1 MIDQDLAIEPPPSLE
16 AILSH
21 RERIGRVDFT
31 HRLVAAPP
39 PPPEQGG
46 EMSEG
51 DLADQGP
58 QGPEGSEESPDVT
71 PEVTDPGAEDV
82 EDDVPDDVPG
92 DGAREDAGADD
103 VADEDAGSGADELPV
118 EHAAEL
124 PAVQTDARVEQ
135 RDPDDFLLAPPA
147 DDSPAAH
154 ARTEASAQVAALLSL
169 VPAEDVDTVTED
181 VTEVVEG
188 VLARI
193 REVQSATLA
202 HLEAIEVE
210 AALRCEML
218 TAQAELDAE
227 LIRLHARREA
237 HAILAAARARSGMPP
252 AAPDDVRRLEHLAGA
267 ASRFVESLEG
277 PDAPRSSDHPFLP

>member
-1 MIDQDLAIEPPPSLE
+1 VIDQDLAIEPPPSLE

-51 DLADQGP
+51 DPADQGP
-58 QGPEGSEESPDVT
+58 QGPEGSEKSPDVT
-71 PEVTDPGAEDV
+71 PEVTDPGAEDG
-82 EDDVPDDVPG
+82 P
-92 DGAREDAGADD
+92 DD

-118 EHAAEL
+118 EHAAEHAAEH

-135 RDPDDFLLAPPA
+135 QDPDDFLLAPPA

-267 ASRFVESLEG
+267 ASRFVESLEE

>member
-51 DLADQGP
+51 DPADQGP
-58 QGPEGSEESPDVT
+58 QGPEGSEKSPDVT
-71 PEVTDPGAEDV
+71 PEVTDPGAEDG
-82 EDDVPDDVPG
+82 P
-92 DGAREDAGADD
+92 DD

-118 EHAAEL
+118 EHAAEH

-135 RDPDDFLLAPPA
+135 QDPDDFLLAPPA

-267 ASRFVESLEG
+267 ASRFVESLEE

>member
-39 PPPEQGG
+39 PPSDQGG
-46 EMSEG
+46 EPDEG
-51 DLADQGP
+51 DPARQDPQGP
-58 QGPEGSEESPDVT
+58 QGSEESAEGAVGTTDPATDDVSVDGPVDQAVDGPVDVVDEDT
-71 PEVTDPGAEDV
+71 GDDQRHTEPAAEVTEARAE
-82 EDDVPDDVPG
+82 
-92 DGAREDAGADD
+92 
-103 VADEDAGSGADELPV
+103 
-118 EHAAEL
+118 
-124 PAVQTDARVEQ
+124 QQ
-135 RDPDDFLLAPPA
+135 DPDDFLLAPPA

-154 ARTEASAQVAALLSL
+154 ARAEASAQVAALLSL

-181 VTEVVEG
+181 VSEVVEG

-252 AAPDDVRRLEHLAGA
+252 AVPDEVRRLDHLAGA
-267 ASRFVESLEG
+267 ASRLVESLEEPG
-277 PDAPRSSDHPFLP
+277 LSRSSDHPFLP

>member
-31 HRLVAAPP
+31 HRLVAAAPP
-39 PPPEQGG
+39 APDQG
-46 EMSEG
+46 EVEPTSEG
-51 DLADQGP
+51 DPADRDSQDSQDSQGP
-58 QGPEGSEESPDVT
+58 RGSEDPAALAVD
-71 PEVTDPGAEDV
+71 VTDPAAAEDV
-82 EDDVPDDVPG
+82 PADVPADVPVE
-92 DGAREDAGADD
+92 DTGAE
-103 VADEDAGSGADELPV
+103 EEP
-118 EHAAEL
+118 AE
-124 PAVQTDARVEQ
+124 PAVEQTRARVEQ
-135 RDPDDFLLAPPA
+135 PDPDDFLLAPPP

-154 ARTEASAQVAALLSL
+154 ARAEASAQVAALLSL

-181 VTEVVEG
+181 VSEVVEG

-252 AAPDDVRRLEHLAGA
+252 AVPDDVRRLDHLAGA
-267 ASRFVESLEG
+267 ASRLVESLEEPG
-277 PDAPRSSDHPFLP
+277 LPRSSDHPFLP

>member
-1 MIDQDLAIEPPPSLE
+1 VIDQDLAIEPPPSLE

-51 DLADQGP
+51 DPADQGP
-58 QGPEGSEESPDVT
+58 QGPEGSEEPPDVT
-71 PEVTDPGAEDV
+71 PEVTDPGAEDA

-118 EHAAEL
+118 EHAAEH

-135 RDPDDFLLAPPA
+135 QDPDDFLLAPPA

-237 HAILAAARARSGMPP
+237 HAILAAARARSGMP
-252 AAPDDVRRLEHLAGA
+252 AVPDDVRRLDHLAGA
-267 ASRFVESLEG
+267 ASRLVESLEETG
-277 PDAPRSSDHPFLP
+277 PTRSSDHPFLP

>member
-1 MIDQDLAIEPPPSLE
+1 VIDQDLAIEPPPSLE

-51 DLADQGP
+51 DPADQGP
-58 QGPEGSEESPDVT
+58 QGPEGSEKSPDVT
-71 PEVTDPGAEDV
+71 PEVTDPGAEDG
-82 EDDVPDDVPG
+82 P
-92 DGAREDAGADD
+92 DD

-118 EHAAEL
+118 EHAVEHAAEH

-135 RDPDDFLLAPPA
+135 QDPDDFLLAPPA

-267 ASRFVESLEG
+267 ASRFVESLEE

>member
-51 DLADQGP
+51 DPADQGP
-58 QGPEGSEESPDVT
+58 QGPEGSEKSPDVT
-71 PEVTDPGAEDV
+71 PEVTDPGAE
-82 EDDVPDDVPG
+82 
-92 DGAREDAGADD
+92 D

-118 EHAAEL
+118 EHAAEH

-135 RDPDDFLLAPPA
+135 QDPDDFLLAPPA
-147 DDSPAAH
+147 DDSLAAH

-181 VTEVVEG
+181 VTEVVDG

-210 AALRCEML
+210 AALCCEML

>member
-39 PPPEQGG
+39 PPSDQGG
-46 EMSEG
+46 EPDEG
-51 DLADQGP
+51 DPARQDPQGP
-58 QGPEGSEESPDVT
+58 QGSEESPDGAAGTTDPATDDVSVDQAVDGPVDEAVDQAVDVVDEDT
-71 PEVTDPGAEDV
+71 GDDQQHTEPAAEVTE
-82 EDDVPDDVPG
+82 
-92 DGAREDAGADD
+92 ARG
-103 VADEDAGSGADELPV
+103 
-118 EHAAEL
+118 
-124 PAVQTDARVEQ
+124 EQ
-135 RDPDDFLLAPPA
+135 DPDDFLLAPPV

-154 ARTEASAQVAALLSL
+154 ARAEASAQVAALLSL

-181 VTEVVEG
+181 VSEVVEG

-237 HAILAAARARSGMPP
+237 HAILAAARARSGLPP
-252 AAPDDVRRLEHLAGA
+252 AVPDDVRRLDHLAGA
-267 ASRFVESLEG
+267 ASRLVESLEEPG
-277 PDAPRSSDHPFLP
+277 LSRSSDHPFLP

>member
-39 PPPEQGG
+39 PPSDQGG
-46 EMSEG
+46 EPDEG
-51 DLADQGP
+51 DPARQDPQGP
-58 QGPEGSEESPDVT
+58 QGSEESPDGAVGT
-71 PEVTDPGAEDV
+71 TDPATDDVSVDQAVDGPVDEAVDVVDEDTGDDQQHAEPAAEVTE
-82 EDDVPDDVPG
+82 
-92 DGAREDAGADD
+92 ARG
-103 VADEDAGSGADELPV
+103 
-118 EHAAEL
+118 
-124 PAVQTDARVEQ
+124 EQ
-135 RDPDDFLLAPPA
+135 QDPDDFLLAPPA
-147 DDSPAAH
+147 DDSPGAH
-154 ARTEASAQVAALLSL
+154 ARAEASAQVAALLSL

-181 VTEVVEG
+181 VSEVVEG

-237 HAILAAARARSGMPP
+237 HAILAAARARAGLPP
-252 AAPDDVRRLEHLAGA
+252 AVPDDVRRLDHLAGA
-267 ASRFVESLEG
+267 ASRLVESLEEPG
-277 PDAPRSSDHPFLP
+277 LSRSSDHPFLP

>member
-1 MIDQDLAIEPPPSLE
+1 VIDQDLTIEPPPSLE

-39 PPPEQGG
+39 PPPPPDQG
-46 EMSEG
+46 EEEPMNEV
-51 DLADQGP
+51 DPERRAARGP
-58 QGPEGSEESPDVT
+58 QGSEKSPT
-71 PEVTDPGAEDV
+71 TTV
-82 EDDVPDDVPG
+82 ETTVPAADDVPIDAAVDVVVV
-92 DGAREDAGADD
+92 DAGADQQP
-103 VADEDAGSGADELPV
+103 AEP
-118 EHAAEL
+118 AAERTEL
-124 PAVQTDARVEQ
+124 HDDHQ
-135 RDPDDFLLAPPA
+135 DPDDFLLAPPA
-147 DDSPAAH
+147 DESSAAH
-154 ARTEASAQVAALLSL
+154 ARAEASAQVAALLSL

>member
-51 DLADQGP
+51 DPADQGP
-58 QGPEGSEESPDVT
+58 QGPEGSEKSPDVT
-71 PEVTDPGAEDV
+71 PEVTDPGAEDG
-82 EDDVPDDVPG
+82 P
-92 DGAREDAGADD
+92 DD

-118 EHAAEL
+118 EHAAEHAAEH

-135 RDPDDFLLAPPA
+135 QDPDDFLLAPPA

-267 ASRFVESLEG
+267 ASRFVESLEE

>member
-1 MIDQDLAIEPPPSLE
+1 VIDQDLAIEPPPSLE

-39 PPPEQGG
+39 PPSDQGG
-46 EMSEG
+46 EPDEG
-51 DLADQGP
+51 DPARQDPQGP
-58 QGPEGSEESPDVT
+58 QGSEESPDGAVGT
-71 PEVTDPGAEDV
+71 TDPATDDVSVDQAVDGPVDQAVDGPVDEAVDVVDEDTDADQQHTEPAAEVTE
-82 EDDVPDDVPG
+82 
-92 DGAREDAGADD
+92 ARE
-103 VADEDAGSGADELPV
+103 
-118 EHAAEL
+118 
-124 PAVQTDARVEQ
+124 EQ
-135 RDPDDFLLAPPA
+135 DPDDFLLAPPA
-147 DDSPAAH
+147 DDSSAAY
-154 ARTEASAQVAALLSL
+154 ARAEASAQVAALLSL

-181 VTEVVEG
+181 VSEVVEG

-252 AAPDDVRRLEHLAGA
+252 AVPDDVRRLDHLAGA
-267 ASRFVESLEG
+267 ASRLVESLEEPG
-277 PDAPRSSDHPFLP
+277 LSRSSDHPFLP

>member
-31 HRLVAAPP
+31 HRLVAAAPP
-39 PPPEQGG
+39 APDQG
-46 EMSEG
+46 EVEPTSEG
-51 DLADQGP
+51 DPADRDSQGSQDSQDSQSP
-58 QGPEGSEESPDVT
+58 RGSEEPAALAVD
-71 PEVTDPGAEDV
+71 VTDPAAAEDV
-82 EDDVPDDVPG
+82 PADVPVDVPV
-92 DGAREDAGADD
+92 DVPADVPVEDAGA
-103 VADEDAGSGADELPV
+103 EEEP
-118 EHAAEL
+118 AE
-124 PAVQTDARVEQ
+124 PAVEQARARVEQ
-135 RDPDDFLLAPPA
+135 PDPDDFLLAPPP

-154 ARTEASAQVAALLSL
+154 ARAEASAQVAALLSL

-181 VTEVVEG
+181 VSEVVEG

-267 ASRFVESLEG
+267 ASRFVESLEE

>member
-1 MIDQDLAIEPPPSLE
+1 MIDQDLSIEPPPSLE
-16 AILSH
+16 AILAH

-31 HRLVAAPP
+31 HRLVVAPEPPPAAEQDEPVDQHEPADQELGDAAPH
-39 PPPEQGG
+39 E
-46 EMSEG
+46 
-51 DLADQGP
+51 ADP
-58 QGPEGSEESPDVT
+58 A
-71 PEVTDPGAEDV
+71 TDPVAV
-82 EDDVPDDVPG
+82 VVPALPAGSTVPETAGPDQRPG
-92 DGAREDAGADD
+92 DQPAEADPAPQDAAAD
-103 VADEDAGSGADELPV
+103 VRPRAVEPADADHE
-118 EHAAEL
+118 
-124 PAVQTDARVEQ
+124 
-135 RDPDDFLLAPPA
+135 DPDDFLLAPPV

-154 ARTEASAQVAALLSL
+154 ARAEASAQVAALLSL

-181 VTEVVEG
+181 VSEVVEG

-237 HAILAAARARSGMPP
+237 HAILAAARARAGMPP
-252 AAPDDVRRLEHLAGA
+252 AVPDDLRRLDHLAGA
-267 ASRFVESLEG
+267 ASRLVESLEETRMPG
-277 PDAPRSSDHPFLP
+277 SPDHPFLP